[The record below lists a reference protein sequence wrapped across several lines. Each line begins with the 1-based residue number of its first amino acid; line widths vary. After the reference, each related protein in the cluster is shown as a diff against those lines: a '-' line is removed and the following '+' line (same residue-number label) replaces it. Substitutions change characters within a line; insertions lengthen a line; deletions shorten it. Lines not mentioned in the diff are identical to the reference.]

1 MLDWFL
7 RSDLWMP
14 RGSCGDW
21 PGPLKYSWFFGNLA
35 IAGAYFLIP
44 FLLIRAWN
52 LRRNDAVTRPDIL
65 ARFAAFILL
74 CGLTHVAEVAV
85 FYWPAYRLY
94 TALLVLTG
102 IVSLDTARILPGVI
116 RHLVLLPSRQ
126 AIHDALNLA
135 QAAYSREAELRAH
148 VEQRNA
154 ELSARVSQLEHA
166 LDEMRWHSGA
176 RDAIKGMRELL
187 AGG

>member
-44 FLLIRAWN
+44 FLLIR
-52 LRRNDAVTRPDIL
+52 V
-65 ARFAAFILL
+65 AAFILL